1 MIYSGSHSYDAAG
14 QLVGETLTP
23 ATQPVPV
30 SAAQTFD
37 RDNRLLTHNG
47 AATTFDADG
56 NLLSIASGVAPAS
69 YTYDARN
76 RLTAAG
82 SFGYGYNAENRR
94 VSITDGT
101 GTTSFVVNPNA
112 PLDQVLVRTAPDG
125 TKTWYVYGLGLL
137 HEESGANVRYYH
149 HDRRGDTMA
158 LTDASGAVT
167 DRASYGIYGE
177 LLSRTGS
184 TNTPF
189 LFNGRWGVQTE
200 ASGIYYHRA
209 RYYSFDED
217 RYLSDSLFQ

>member
-112 PLDQVLVRTAPDG
+112 PLDQVLVRTAPTEPRPG
-125 TKTWYVYGLGLL
+125 TSMGWVSCTRRAAPTCAIITTT
-137 HEESGANVRYYH
+137 EGA
-149 HDRRGDTMA
+149 T
-158 LTDASGAVT
+158 
-167 DRASYGIYGE
+167 
-177 LLSRTGS
+177 
-184 TNTPF
+184 
-189 LFNGRWGVQTE
+189 RWP
-200 ASGIYYHRA
+200 
-209 RYYSFDED
+209 
-217 RYLSDSLFQ
+217 